1 MTNRLTRNTALLIFS
16 NVGSAAFSLLL
27 TVIIARGYGDQGL
40 GIYALAAAW
49 IHPISLIAEFG
60 IGTLITRDLAREP
73 DSAPMLLSAAVRA
86 RLMIGGAMFALV
98 LIGAPLLSDDA
109 RVITAVRISAPMI
122 LILPFF
128 SLFTAIFRA
137 RQRMQ
142 AIPILNISMIA
153 LQVIFTLF
161 VIAVGGGLVGVL
173 VANVISSAVQLAA
186 AYAVYRRR
194 FAVKLQRLLPDQGVL
209 HLISRA
215 WHFAWAAVFFALQ
228 VRMSTILLEAFA
240 STADVGLFYAA
251 SRFIEAARLIPN
263 AFFGALLPM
272 LSALTHDPL
281 RLATMFR
288 RVLIGLGTFG
298 GIAAAALMLFA
309 PLLINVLFGDGFSGA
324 ILPLQV
330 LAWALVGGLLRGGE
344 TLFWYAQGRERTVN
358 TINAAVLPAQF
369 ALSLALIPAYG
380 ALGAAWVQVIIEWG
394 AFAALWLW
402 RMNTDKALIH
412 ETG

>member
-1 MTNRLTRNTALLIFS
+1 MINRLTRNTALLILS
-16 NVGSAAFSLLL
+16 NIGSAGFSLLL

-73 DSAPMLLSAAVRA
+73 DSAPTLLSAAVRA
-86 RLMIGGAMFALV
+86 RLIIGGAAFALV

-109 RVITAVRISAPMI
+109 RVIAAVRISAPMI

-128 SLFTAIFRA
+128 SLFTAVFRA

-142 AIPILNISMIA
+142 SIPLLNIGMIA
-153 LQVIFTLF
+153 LQVILTLF
-161 VIAVGGGLVGVL
+161 VIARDGGLVGVL
-173 VANVISSAVQLAA
+173 VANVVSSAVQLAA
-186 AYAVYRRR
+186 AYVVYRRG
-194 FAVKLQRLLPDQGVL
+194 FVVRLSAHGESVL
-209 HLISRA
+209 RLMRRA

-228 VRMSTILLEAFA
+228 IRLSTILLEAFA

-263 AFFGALLPM
+263 AFFGALLPT
-272 LSALTHDPL
+272 LSGLSHDPA
-281 RLATMFR
+281 RLAIMFR
-288 RVLIGLGTFG
+288 RVLIGLAAFG
-298 GIAAAALMLFA
+298 VIAAFALMLFA
-309 PLLINVLFGDGFSGA
+309 PMLIGVLFGESFSDA

-344 TLFWYAQGRERTVN
+344 TLFWYAQGRERAVN
-358 TINAAVLPAQF
+358 TINAAVLPVQI
-369 ALSLALIPAYG
+369 ALSVGLIPAHG

-402 RMNTDKALIH
+402 RANAERTLIH
-412 ETG
+412 EAG